1 MLAVEYAEYGDPSV
15 LGVATM
21 PEPHAGRGQVRI
33 AVYAAGVNPV
43 DWKMRSG
50 ELKDLMPQ
58 KLPAIP
64 GKEAAGVVDE
74 VGEGVDAV
82 AVGDEVFGLGTATA
96 AQFAVLDHFAPKP
109 GSLDWSQAGG
119 LAFVAETAARALEIL
134 DPSPGQTLLID
145 GAAGGVGSA
154 AAQFALAD
162 GIAVI
167 GTAGESNHAYLRSLG
182 AEPTTYGPGLPER
195 VAALAANGVDAALD
209 TVGKGSLPDL
219 VAITGSPDTVVTIAD
234 LSAAEH
240 GVRLTTKASAFDAL
254 AKAARL
260 AEEGKF
266 SVRIA
271 AEFTLAD
278 AAKAHEISQGG
289 HAMGKIVLRLTGV

>member
-21 PEPHAGRGQVRI
+21 PEPHAGPGQIRI

-43 DWKMRSG
+43 DWKVRSG
-50 ELKDLMPQ
+50 GLKDLMPR

-64 GKEAAGVVDE
+64 GVEAAGVVDE

-82 AVGDEVFGLGTATA
+82 AVGDEVFGLGTATS
-96 AQFAVLDHFAPKP
+96 AQFAVLDHFVPKP
-109 GSLDWSQAGG
+109 DSLDWSQAAG
-119 LAFVAETAARALEIL
+119 LAFASETAARALKIL

-162 GIAVI
+162 GVAVI

-195 VAALAANGVDAALD
+195 VAALAPNGVDAALD

-219 VAITGSPDTVVTIAD
+219 VAITGSPDRVVTVAD

-240 GVRLTTKASAFDAL
+240 GVRMTTKASAFDAL

-260 AEEGKF
+260 AGEGKF
-266 SVRIA
+266 GVRIA

-289 HAMGKIVLRLTGV
+289 HAMGKVVLRLTGV

>member
-21 PEPHAGRGQVRI
+21 PEPHAGPGQVRI

-43 DWKMRSG
+43 DWKTRSG
-50 ELKDLMPQ
+50 ELKHLMPR

-109 GSLDWSQAGG
+109 ASLDWSQAGG
-119 LAFVAETAARALEIL
+119 LAFVSETAARALEIL

-162 GIAVI
+162 GVAVI

-195 VAALAANGVDAALD
+195 VAALAPNGVDAALD

-219 VAITGSPDTVVTIAD
+219 VAITGSADRVVTVAD

-240 GVRLTTKASAFDAL
+240 GVRFTTKASAFDAL

-260 AEEGKF
+260 ADEGKF
-266 SVRIA
+266 DVRIA

-289 HAMGKIVLRLTGV
+289 HVMGKVILRLTGV